1 MEKFQTVCPYCGTGC
16 NIDLFVENNKIVKAE
31 PTEKHPINDGELC
44 LKGMY
49 GWEYVHSPRRL
60 TKPLIRK
67 KEGVF
72 SKDGKL
78 EEVSW
83 DEALDFA
90 ASRMKRVVAEHS
102 PNHIMGFS
110 SARCL
115 NEDNYIFQKLFRVQG
130 SNNVDHCA
138 RL

>member
-16 NIDLFVENNKIVKAE
+16 NVDIFVENNKIVKAE
-31 PTEKHPINDGELC
+31 PTKDHPVNDGELC

-60 TKPLIRK
+60 TKPLLRK
-67 KEGVF
+67 KDGVF
-72 SKDGKL
+72 SKEGKL

-83 DEALDFA
+83 DEAYKFA
-90 ASRMKRVVAEHS
+90 AERIQSTVDKYNPS
-102 PNHIMGFS
+102 HIMGFS

-115 NEDNYIFQKLFRVQG
+115 NEDNYVFQKFFRALG
-130 SNNVDHCA
+130 TNNVDHCA

>member
-1 MEKFQTVCPYCGTGC
+1 MKKFQTVCPYCGTGC
-16 NIDLFVENNKIVKAE
+16 NIDIFVENNKIVKAE
-31 PTEKHPINDGELC
+31 PTKKHPVNDGELC

-60 TKPLIRK
+60 TKPLLRK
-67 KEGVF
+67 KNGVF
-72 SKDGKL
+72 SKEGKL

-83 DEALDFA
+83 DEAYEFA
-90 ASRMKRVVAEHS
+90 TDRIKATVKNYS

-115 NEDNYIFQKLFRVQG
+115 NEDNYAFQKLFRVLG
-130 SNNVDHCA
+130 TNNVDHCA